1 MKVVMIVL
9 VGDFL
14 IDEAVDE
21 EIELL
26 LERDDSVLRVAVLVL
41 ERCLLILLGF
51 LILSTSRG
59 SLDIS
64 SKELDV
70 DFYRGF
76 ASESKNRCN
85 DKTATSKGFSLT

>member
-1 MKVVMIVL
+1 MIVL

-14 IDEAVDE
+14 IDEVVDE

-26 LERDDSVLRVAVLVL
+26 LERDDSVLRVAALVL
-41 ERCLLILLGF
+41 EGCLLILLGF

-59 SLDIS
+59 SFDIS

-70 DFYRGF
+70 NLYKELE
-76 ASESKNRCN
+76 SE
-85 DKTATSKGFSLT
+85 